1 MGLRDVRPAFS
12 AKTYQAPDPYQRTPP
27 SRNLPL
33 ADVPWRGGRMALSEK
48 QLLGLGRRAAERI
61 MGASA
66 VREVVV
72 TMGGSLRKGT

>member
-1 MGLRDVRPAFS
+1 
-12 AKTYQAPDPYQRTPP
+12 
-27 SRNLPL
+27 
-33 ADVPWRGGRMALSEK
+33 MALSEK